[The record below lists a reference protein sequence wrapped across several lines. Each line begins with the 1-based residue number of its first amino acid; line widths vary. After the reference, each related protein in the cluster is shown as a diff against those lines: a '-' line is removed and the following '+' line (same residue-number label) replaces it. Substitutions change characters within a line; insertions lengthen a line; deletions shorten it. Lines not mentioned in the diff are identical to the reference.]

1 MHEFLEYAHHQEQN
15 IYIVLNMQNL
25 TMLNQY
31 DESQQKTYLAVGND
45 YVNWRLFLNSGDFLS
60 SFFTHSTGWK
70 FTTSGTAKG

>member
-1 MHEFLEYAHHQEQN
+1 MHEFLEYVHHQDQN

-31 DESQQKTYLAVGND
+31 DESQQKTYLAAGKD
-45 YVNWRLFLNSGDFLS
+45 SVNWRVFLNSGDVLS
-60 SFFTHSTGWK
+60 SFFTYSAGWK